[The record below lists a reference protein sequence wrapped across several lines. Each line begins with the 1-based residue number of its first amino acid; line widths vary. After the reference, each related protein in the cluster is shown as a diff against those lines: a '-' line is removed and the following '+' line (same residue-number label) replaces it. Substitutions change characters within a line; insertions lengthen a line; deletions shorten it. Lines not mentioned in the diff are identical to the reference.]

1 MKRKP
6 TKHSIPTRYT
16 LLILTGLCIIVM
28 FVSFTLNLSGGP
40 LNTVAGYVFV
50 PMQKGINTIG
60 TWFLSRADDLKSLRD
75 VMQENRELQAEVDKL
90 TQELSTIKLEQYEL
104 DNLRELMELDQ
115 KYPSYEKVAA
125 HVIGN
130 DGGNWFSIFLI
141 DKGENDGI
149 EKDMNVIAGSGL
161 VGIVIDTGPNYAKVR
176 SIIDDASN
184 VSGMSLSTAD
194 RCIISGNL
202 ATMNEQ
208 QVIAF
213 TDLKCDDNAVSTGE
227 QMVTSHISDKYLEG
241 ILIGYVSSI
250 ERDSNNLTY
259 SGTITPAVDFHH
271 LREVL
276 VILDK
281 KNMGDQQEGQET
293 PKNTKQQK
301 TKEKQKK
308 QEGSQ

>member
-1 MKRKP
+1 MKRKS
-6 TKHSIPTRYT
+6 TKHSIPTKYT
-16 LLILTGLCIIVM
+16 LLILTGFCMIVM

-40 LNTVAGYVFV
+40 LNTIAGYVFV
-50 PMQKGINTIG
+50 PMQKGINTVG

-75 VMQENRELQAEVDKL
+75 VMEENQELQAEVDRL
-90 TQELSTIKLEQYEL
+90 TQELSIIKLEQYEL

-115 KYPSYEKVAA
+115 KYPSYEKIAA
-125 HVIGN
+125 RVVSS
-130 DGGNWFSIFLI
+130 DSGNWFNTFLI
-141 DKGENDGI
+141 DKGTKDGI

-176 SIIDDASN
+176 TIIDDASN

-208 QVIAF
+208 QVIEF
-213 TDLKCDDNAVSTGE
+213 TDLKCEDDAINIGE

-241 ILIGYVSSI
+241 ILIGYVSTI

-259 SGTITPAVDFHH
+259 SGTITPAVDFQH
-271 LREVL
+271 LQEVL

-281 KNMGDQQEGQET
+281 KNIGKEQEEQE
-293 PKNTKQQK
+293 
-301 TKEKQKK
+301 
-308 QEGSQ
+308 

>member
-1 MKRKP
+1 MKRKS
-6 TKHSIPTRYT
+6 TKHSIPTKYT
-16 LLILTGLCIIVM
+16 LLILTGFCMIVM

-40 LNTVAGYVFV
+40 LNTIAGYVFV
-50 PMQKGINTIG
+50 PMQKGINTVG

-75 VMQENRELQAEVDKL
+75 VMEENQELQAEVDRL
-90 TQELSTIKLEQYEL
+90 TQELSIIKLEQYEL

-115 KYPSYEKVAA
+115 KYPSYEKIAA
-125 HVIGN
+125 RVVSS
-130 DGGNWFSIFLI
+130 DSGNWFNTFLI
-141 DKGENDGI
+141 DKGTKDGI

-176 SIIDDASN
+176 TIIDDASN

-208 QVIAF
+208 QVIEF
-213 TDLKCDDNAVSTGE
+213 TDLKCEDDAINIGE

-241 ILIGYVSSI
+241 ILIGFVSTI

-259 SGTITPAVDFHH
+259 SGTITPAVDFQH
-271 LREVL
+271 LQEVL

-281 KNMGDQQEGQET
+281 KNIGEEQEEQE
-293 PKNTKQQK
+293 
-301 TKEKQKK
+301 
-308 QEGSQ
+308 